1 MRIQR
6 TLAAAVAASALF
18 ALAVAL
24 PASAAVGDISTVAG
38 SGSTGYSGDGGLAT
52 LAQFES
58 FYGMSVDG
66 AGNVYIADGGNYV
79 TRRVDHVTGI
89 VTVVAGTGI
98 SGYTGDGAAATSAD
112 IGDVTDVAVNAAGDL
127 YIADESNSVIRRVD
141 HATGIITTVA
151 GTGTAGYSGDGA
163 AATLA
168 ELNAPY
174 GVAVTAAGDLYI
186 ADSTNNVIRRVDHAT
201 GIITTVA
208 GTGAVGYSGDGAA
221 ATDATFDWPMDVVVD
236 AAGDLYINDY
246 DNNVIRRVD
255 HSTGFVSAFAG
266 TGAIG
271 YTGDGAAATDATLG
285 SEPGYLAL
293 DGAGNLYIPDYS
305 NYVVR
310 MVDHATG
317 FISTVAGT
325 GASGRSGDAGP
336 ALAAALDGPWSVAVD
351 NAGDLFI
358 GEYDGGGVRKV
369 SGLAVAFSLPV
380 TPPVGLPATG
390 ASTDSLVWIA
400 LAMLA
405 AGAVLVTA
413 QRRTNRVR

>member
-168 ELNAPY
+168 
-174 GVAVTAAGDLYI
+174 
-186 ADSTNNVIRRVDHAT
+186 
-201 GIITTVA
+201 
-208 GTGAVGYSGDGAA
+208 
-221 ATDATFDWPMDVVVD
+221 
-236 AAGDLYINDY
+236 
-246 DNNVIRRVD
+246 
-255 HSTGFVSAFAG
+255 
-266 TGAIG
+266 
-271 YTGDGAAATDATLG
+271 
-285 SEPGYLAL
+285 
-293 DGAGNLYIPDYS
+293 
-305 NYVVR
+305 
-310 MVDHATG
+310 
-317 FISTVAGT
+317 
-325 GASGRSGDAGP
+325 
-336 ALAAALDGPWSVAVD
+336 
-351 NAGDLFI
+351 
-358 GEYDGGGVRKV
+358 
-369 SGLAVAFSLPV
+369 
-380 TPPVGLPATG
+380 
-390 ASTDSLVWIA
+390 
-400 LAMLA
+400 
-405 AGAVLVTA
+405 
-413 QRRTNRVR
+413 

>member
-6 TLAAAVAASALF
+6 TLAVAVAASALF
-18 ALAVAL
+18 ALVVAL
-24 PASAAVGDISTVAG
+24 PASAAVGDVSTVAG
-38 SGSTGYSGDGGLAT
+38 TGTVGYGGDDGLAT
-52 LAQFES
+52 LAQFGHL
-58 FYGMSVDG
+58 YGMSVDG
-66 AGNVYIADGGNYV
+66 AGDVYIADSDNYMI
-79 TRRVDHVTGI
+79 RRIDHTTGI
-89 VTVVAGTGI
+89 VTRVAGTG
-98 SGYTGDGAAATSAD
+98 TGGNSPDGTVATVAD
-112 IGDVTDVAVNAAGDL
+112 IGWVTDVAVNAAGDL
-127 YIADESNSVIRRVD
+127 YIADEQHNVIRRVD
-141 HATGIITTVA
+141 HATGLISTVA
-151 GTGTAGYSGDGA
+151 GTGAAGYSGDDGL
-163 AATLA
+163 ATIA
-168 ELNAPY
+168 ELNGPY
-174 GVAVTAAGDLYI
+174 GVSVTAAGDLYI
-186 ADSTNNVIRRVDHAT
+186 ADSANNVIRRVDHAT

-208 GTGAVGYSGDGAA
+208 GTGAAGYSGDGAV
-221 ATDATFDWPMDVVVD
+221 ATSATFSWPENVVVD
-236 AAGDLYINDY
+236 AAGDLYICDY
-246 DNNVIRRVD
+246 NNNVIRRVD

-266 TGAIG
+266 TGASG
-271 YTGDGAAATDATLG
+271 YSGDGAAATDATLG
-285 SEPGYLAL
+285 SDIGYLAL
-293 DGAGNLYIPDYS
+293 DGAGNLYIPDYI

-336 ALAAALDGPWSVAVD
+336 ALAADLDGPWSVAVN

-390 ASTDSLVWIA
+390 ASTDGLVWIA

>member
-6 TLAAAVAASALF
+6 ILAAAVAASALF

-38 SGSTGYSGDGGLAT
+38 TGTVGYGGDDGLAT

-66 AGNVYIADGGNYV
+66 AGNVYIADGGNYMI
-79 TRRVDHVTGI
+79 RRIDHTTGI
-89 VTVVAGTGI
+89 VTRVAGTG
-98 SGYTGDGAAATSAD
+98 TGGNSPDGTVATVAD
-112 IGDVTDVAVNAAGDL
+112 IGWVTDVAVNAAGDL
-127 YIADESNSVIRRVD
+127 YIADEQHNVIRRVD
-141 HATGIITTVA
+141 HATGLISTVA
-151 GTGTAGYSGDGA
+151 GTGAAGYSGDDGL
-163 AATLA
+163 ATIA
-168 ELNAPY
+168 ELNGPY
-174 GVAVTAAGDLYI
+174 GVSVTAAGDLYI
-186 ADSTNNVIRRVDHAT
+186 ADSANNVIRRVDHAT

-246 DNNVIRRVD
+246 DNNVIRKVD
-255 HSTGFVSAFAG
+255 HATGFVSAFAG

-317 FISTVAGT
+317 FISTVAG
-325 GASGRSGDAGP
+325 
-336 ALAAALDGPWSVAVD
+336 
-351 NAGDLFI
+351 
-358 GEYDGGGVRKV
+358 
-369 SGLAVAFSLPV
+369 
-380 TPPVGLPATG
+380 
-390 ASTDSLVWIA
+390 
-400 LAMLA
+400 
-405 AGAVLVTA
+405 
-413 QRRTNRVR
+413 